1 MKLAGTI
8 PRLKQVVRLPAE
20 VLLRIRLAIVMA
32 FALSAIGL
40 AGAVPSSGPLP
51 QSDLDAFMKKVL
63 ARRDE
68 NWKKLQ
74 QYILDE
80 RAEFAL
86 KGPTGVPVWGDKREF
101 TWFIREGYF
110 IRSPLKANGV
120 TVSEADRRKSEDE
133 FLKRLRAREKR
144 DAERARNKNAPAG
157 EAVEAAQPE
166 AGTLD
171 SFITQVRQPEF
182 VDSAYF
188 MRFKFDQGRYALV
201 GREPFEGTKQVLRV
215 EYYPTQLFSEDEE
228 SAERRKEREAKAK
241 AEGKVEKVDPK
252 QAERR
257 ERGKA
262 YGQAI
267 ERAMNKV
274 SLVTLWIEPVS
285 LQIVKYTFDNVNFD
299 FLPGAWLLR
308 VDDMKA
314 AMLMSQP
321 FKDKQ
326 EIWLP
331 KNVDFTFTAM
341 LAIGPLDARFH
352 VDYHDYREA
361 TTSGRIKKDD
371 GGLR

>member
-1 MKLAGTI
+1 MRIRI
-8 PRLKQVVRLPAE
+8 PI
-20 VLLRIRLAIVMA
+20 VLLLAC
-32 FALSAIGL
+32 SAISL
-40 AGAVPSSGPLP
+40 VGARTAPVAAMA

-86 KGPTGVPVWGDKREF
+86 KGPTGIPVWGDKREF

-110 IRSPLKANGV
+110 IRSPIKANGV
-120 TVSEADRRKSEDE
+120 TVSEADRRKAEDE
-133 FLKRLRAREKR
+133 YLKHLKDREKR
-144 DAERARNKNAPAG
+144 DAERKAKSAAAG
-157 EAVEAAQPE
+157 ESGEPTPPEAA
-166 AGTLD
+166 TLD
-171 SFITQVRQPEF
+171 AFISQAREPEF
-182 VDSAYF
+182 IDSAYF
-188 MRFKFDQGRYALV
+188 MRFKFDEGRYALV
-201 GREPFEGTKQVLRV
+201 GREPFEGAKQVLRV
-215 EYYPTQLFSEDEE
+215 EYYPTRLFSEDEE
-228 SAERRKEREAKAK
+228 AAERRKEREEKAK

-252 QAERR
+252 KAEQKAKGR
-257 ERGKA
+257 A
-262 YGQAI
+262 YGDAI

-321 FKDKQ
+321 FKDKTD
-326 EIWLP
+326 IWLP
-331 KNVDFTFTAM
+331 KNVEFTFVAM

-361 TTSGRIKKDD
+361 TTAGRIKKD
-371 GGLR
+371 GGSLR